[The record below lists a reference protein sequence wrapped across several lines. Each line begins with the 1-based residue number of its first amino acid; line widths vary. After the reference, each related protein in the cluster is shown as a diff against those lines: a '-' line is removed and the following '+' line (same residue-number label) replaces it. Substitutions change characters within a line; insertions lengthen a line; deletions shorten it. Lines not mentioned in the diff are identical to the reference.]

1 MSTFGMLTN
10 FSGMNAYLATGISY
24 LIGILVVGA
33 GLLIF
38 SVLTQYHDLD
48 EIKRGNVA
56 VGLATGGLI
65 LSLSNVMRFAILSN
79 NTTIGVLTWGGL
91 GILGMIVG
99 WFLFEKLTPQFRVD
113 EELSKDNRSVGIMVF
128 AVFMAISYIVGASIS

>member
-1 MSTFGMLTN
+1 MSAFGMLTN

-24 LIGILVVGA
+24 LIGILVVGV

-38 SVLTQYHDLD
+38 SILTQYHDLD

-79 NTTIGVLTWGGL
+79 NTTVGVLTWGGL

-99 WFLFEKLTPQFRVD
+99 WFLFDKLTPQFCVD

-128 AVFMAISYIVGASIS
+128 SVFMAISYIVGASIS

>member
-38 SVLTQYHDLD
+38 SILTQYNDLD

-99 WFLFEKLTPQFRVD
+99 WWLFDKLTPQFRVD

-128 AVFMAISYIVGASIS
+128 SVFMAISYIVGASIS

>member
-128 AVFMAISYIVGASIS
+128 SVFMAISYIVGASIS

>member
-1 MSTFGMLTN
+1 MSIIGMVAN
-10 FSGMNAYLATGISY
+10 FSGMNSYLATGISY
-24 LIGILVVGA
+24 LIGIIVVGL
-33 GLLIF
+33 GLVIF
-38 SVLTQYHDLD
+38 SLLTKYNDLD

-79 NTTIGVLTWGGL
+79 NTIIDVFTWGGI
-91 GILGMIVG
+91 GILGMLVG
-99 WFLFEKLTPQFRVD
+99 WLLFEVLTPQFCVD

-128 AVFMAISYIVGASIS
+128 SVFMAISYMVGASIS